1 MEFVGGLLSYAV
13 PFVLVLT
20 LVVTVHELGHFLV
33 ARAFGVE
40 VDEFS
45 IGFGRAIARW
55 RDRKGVDWKIGWLP
69 FGGYVRFA
77 EDEHVTSVPDRKALD
92 ALKVEIQRREGP
104 GAEKKYFH
112 FKPLWQ
118 RALIVVAGPVAN
130 FLLAIALFAGLFG
143 TLGEL
148 GKPPRVDG
156 VSWFSPAERAGFQK
170 GDIIVKADGRTV
182 DEFEDIYP
190 IVRLRAGTAI
200 EFVVRR
206 GDALVEIIATPER
219 RLLSEGGSQQRVG
232 FLGLQPPPDSERV
245 RRRYGPV
252 AAVGKGAERAWEV
265 IDTTVTYLGRI
276 VAGRESGDQLGGPI
290 RIAKASGDVASAG
303 ANAGVSLGQK
313 ALGATIGMLGLA
325 AVLSVAIGF
334 MNLLPIPVLDGGHLL
349 FYAYEAAARRPV
361 GPGVQA
367 ASYRVGLALLLAL
380 MVFVTWNDLQQ
391 LRVFQLLGGLF
402 S

>member
-20 LVVTVHELGHFLV
+20 LVVTIHELGPFLV

-55 RDRKGVDWKIGWLP
+55 RDRSGVDWKIGWLP

-77 EDEHVTSVPDRKALD
+77 EDEHVASIPDRKELE
-92 ALKVEIQRREGP
+92 ALKAEIRRREGP
-104 GAEKKYFH
+104 NAEKKYFH
-112 FKPLWQ
+112 FKPVWQ
-118 RALIVVAGPVAN
+118 RALIVLAGPVAN
-130 FLLAIALFAGLFG
+130 FLLAIALFAALLS
-143 TLGEL
+143 TIGEAAV
-148 GKPPRVDG
+148 PPRVDG

-170 GDIIVKADGRTV
+170 GDVIVEADGRRV
-182 DEFEDIYP
+182 DSFYDIYP
-190 IVRLRAGTAI
+190 IVRLRAGSPI

-206 GDALVEIIATPER
+206 GDALIEITATPER
-219 RLLSEGGSQQRVG
+219 RLTNDGGTQQRAG

-245 RRRYGPV
+245 RRRYGPIT
-252 AAVGKGAERAWEV
+252 AVGKGAESTWEV
-265 IDTTVTYLGRI
+265 IDTTLTYLGRI
-276 VAGRESGDQLGGPI
+276 VVGKESGDQLGGPI

-303 ANAGVSLGQK
+303 ADAGVNLGQK
-313 ALGATIGMLGLA
+313 ALGATIGMLSLA

-334 MNLLPIPVLDGGHLL
+334 MNLMPIPVLDGGHLL